1 MAVFFDPETK
11 VGQKRFGRGRQ
22 TNVKEK
28 DAETAGKSVAEA
40 RQFRTGQVV
49 GSDARFFEVIK
60 VVVAGEGNTADKA
73 GLFLV
78 FNERCE
84 TAVRCRVNV
93 SGVVHNW
100 LR

>member
-11 VGQKRFGRGRQ
+11 VGQERCGRVRQ

-40 RQFRTGQVV
+40 RQFRIGQSV
-49 GSDARFFEVIK
+49 GSDARFFKTIK

-73 GLFLV
+73 GLLLI
-78 FNERCE
+78 FNEGIK
-84 TAVRCRVNV
+84 TAVWCRRNDGSAVH
-93 SGVVHNW
+93 SG

>member
-1 MAVFFDPETK
+1 MFFDPETK
-11 VGQKRFGRGRQ
+11 VGQECCGRVRQ

-28 DAETAGKSVAEA
+28 NAETAGKSVAEA
-40 RQFRTGQVV
+40 RQFRIGKFV
-49 GSDARFFEVIK
+49 GSDARFFKAIK

-78 FNERCE
+78 FNERIK
-84 TAVRCRVNV
+84 TAVWCRMNEGGAVH
-93 SGVVHNW
+93 SG